1 MVCCLCKAWVA
12 PAKMPLAEGGGGWG
26 DSKVDGLSGFFAI
39 VSIAPPF
46 LLWPSSMQKHRTI
59 GIRLGVGFEAT
70 TSAGAY
76 LRQGGLAMVGGVG
89 GFWNRAVQ

>member
-1 MVCCLCKAWVA
+1 MA
-12 PAKMPLAEGGGGWG
+12 PARMPLAEGGGGWG

-46 LLWPSSMQKHRTI
+46 LLWPSSMQKHRTV
-59 GIRLGVGFEAT
+59 GIRLRVGFKAS

-76 LRQGGLAMVGGVG
+76 LRQGGLALVGGG
-89 GFWNRAVQ
+89 GDSGTELSSRSLCSDGR